1 MGRVSG
7 LIEQDDIR
15 YATKNF
21 KSTVIISDENDYRFE
36 GVCKASIVENTIFN
50 QGKIKFENFTPIHN
64 KYLLYVES
72 SDSKNIPIFVYYNG
86 RSKEQ
91 EQLSNIPASPP
102 QLNGVCRIKAEP
114 LSDKLFSHFEH
125 D

>member
-50 QGKIKFENFTPIHN
+50 QGKIKF
-64 KYLLYVES
+64 
-72 SDSKNIPIFVYYNG
+72 
-86 RSKEQ
+86 
-91 EQLSNIPASPP
+91 
-102 QLNGVCRIKAEP
+102 
-114 LSDKLFSHFEH
+114 
-125 D
+125 